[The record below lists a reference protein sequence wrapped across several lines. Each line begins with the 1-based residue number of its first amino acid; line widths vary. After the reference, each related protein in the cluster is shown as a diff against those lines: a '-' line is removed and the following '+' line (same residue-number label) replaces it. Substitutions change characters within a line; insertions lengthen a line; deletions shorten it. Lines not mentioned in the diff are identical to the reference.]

1 MDDTDRAVNRR
12 LVVKGAAAGLASL
25 AWPALASC
33 TSDASTGAVP
43 AAGSTPTPTPAP
55 TSEALVAAAVG
66 AATASYHAAPTG
78 LSQTENDGR
87 WYSLSAGVLD
97 RYQRLAVPTVGQPAE
112 REWSWTWELTDSVD
126 LGWEYEQ
133 LVALGHGVLI
143 GRSPSGALQW
153 HRDLS
158 VGRNPIAWSINDG
171 RVIAEGWQLAHL
183 LALHSGHLL
192 AVDAD
197 GATWWHQ
204 WLGDRWHPASGSVQ
218 VATDWVFDNASAA
231 GATIFT
237 SAAGVVQART
247 VTLPKF
253 LAADAAPRAEV
264 SAPTTVEIGTDDSRD
279 LVALDD
285 DSLLVAAAGPEG
297 GWHHVH
303 LSPGVTPQAVEL
315 PMDAA
320 VPAALHAVGGPVD
333 LRHLD
338 RESDGDA
345 IAVDAYWQEQ
355 SVSRR
360 DMAALAVSTPT
371 AGRVRIEVWDLA
383 GPALVASQHA
393 NTQNQGV
400 PALALSN
407 GCGWSTIRVP
417 LPDEASSGLY
427 AAAVAPVEDGADTTP
442 AEWARDTALYVPL
455 VVRPRAEDTAPL
467 AVLANTNTWNAYNA
481 WGGASQYT
489 NPFAT
494 RLSFRRPNRSL
505 DPTRV
510 LGTVA
515 GDDLAAPN
523 HHLVAGEV
531 RFLTWLRDQG
541 FDWHS
546 WSDAD
551 LHGGALDLNRYRALV
566 IHSHP
571 EYWTTDMFDRVSRW
585 LDDGGTLVNLGAN
598 GIYERVELT
607 SDADGSRTMVLRNGH
622 PEGERDLI
630 RFSDRPER
638 SLLGVAFEGVLHDG
652 DPPELQK
659 GTATDRYAPY
669 RVVGSEHPFF
679 ADTGLSDGDLFVTV
693 DGEVGGAGW
702 EVDTSYFD
710 GHEASGG
717 PAPDNLQLLA
727 RGTLGERPGEEGLWT
742 PDYNAHMTYYDHPG
756 GGWVFSAGSMV
767 FTHWMVEDPAAAQ
780 LIRNVLD
787 AAVEP

>member
-1 MDDTDRAVNRR
+1 MSKTSRQHLIVR
-12 LVVKGAAAGLASL
+12 LLGEAPV
-25 AWPALASC
+25 
-33 TSDASTGAVP
+33 TSQA
-43 AAGSTPTPTPAP
+43 
-55 TSEALVAAAVG
+55 
-66 AATASYHAAPTG
+66 
-78 LSQTENDGR
+78 
-87 WYSLSAGVLD
+87 
-97 RYQRLAVPTVGQPAE
+97 
-112 REWSWTWELTDSVD
+112 
-126 LGWEYEQ
+126 Q
-133 LVALGHGVLI
+133 LVELLADHDVDATQTTV
-143 GRSPSGALQW
+143 S
-153 HRDLS
+153 RDLDELGAIK
-158 VGRNPIAWSINDG
+158 VRVPGGDLVYAMPEHPNETIAQPDHLR
-171 RVIAEGWQLAHL
+171 RV
-183 LALHSGHLL
+183 
-192 AVDAD
+192 
-197 GATWWHQ
+197 
-204 WLGDRWHPASGSVQ
+204 LGD
-218 VATDWVFDNASAA
+218 WV
-231 GATIFT
+231 
-237 SAAGVVQART
+237 
-247 VTLPKF
+247 
-253 LAADAAPRAEV
+253 AEV
-264 SAPTTVEIGTDDSRD
+264 SHSHN
-279 LVALDD
+279 LVVIRTPPGSA
-285 DSLLVAAAGPEG
+285 
-297 GWHHVH
+297 HV
-303 LSPGVTPQAVEL
+303 
-315 PMDAA
+315 
-320 VPAALHAVGGPVD
+320 
-333 LRHLD
+333 
-338 RESDGDA
+338 
-345 IAVDAYWQEQ
+345 
-355 SVSRR
+355 
-360 DMAALAVSTPT
+360 
-371 AGRVRIEVWDLA
+371 
-383 GPALVASQHA
+383 VASA
-393 NTQNQGV
+393 
-400 PALALSN
+400 
-407 GCGWSTIRVP
+407 IDR
-417 LPDEASSGLY
+417 SGM
-427 AAAVAPVEDGADTTP
+427 DG
-442 AEWARDTALYVPL
+442 
-455 VVRPRAEDTAPL
+455 
-467 AVLANTNTWNAYNA
+467 
-481 WGGASQYT
+481 
-489 NPFAT
+489 
-494 RLSFRRPNRSL
+494 
-505 DPTRV
+505 V

-531 RFLTWLRDQG
+531 RFRTWLRDQG

-693 DGEVGGAGW
+693 DGEVGGARW